1 MNFLAMRMI
10 IIILYRLKEREMKRI
25 AVIIFTVIFIST
37 GCKKGTEKK
46 GTDLRGQKK
55 EAEVKVPEEVSKLW
69 KTVSIQLTD
78 KEKNKKTEYKI
89 EIGKS
94 LALGDSGLTLEVLY
108 FLPDFK
114 MNPGEITSASGELKN
129 PAAQVIV
136 KEAGKDPIKLWL
148 FYNYPDVHAFVHPR
162 YQLALVGFQK
172 SE

>member
-1 MNFLAMRMI
+1 
-10 IIILYRLKEREMKRI
+10 MKKL
-25 AVIIFTVIFIST
+25 AVIIFGVIFIST
-37 GCKKGTEKK
+37 GCKKGAEKK
-46 GTDLRGQKK
+46 ETDSRAPKK
-55 EAEVKVPEEVSKLW
+55 EAEVKVPEEVVKQW

-94 LALGDSGLTLEVLY
+94 LALGDSGLTVEVLY

-114 MNPGEITSASGELKN
+114 MNPGEVTSASGELKN

-136 KEAGKDPIKLWL
+136 RETGKDPIKLWL
-148 FYNYPDVHAFVHPR
+148 FYSYPDVHAFVHPR